1 MQETITTN
9 NMFQQSEKKLIKYL
23 YLKLIPYEK
32 ITKEDE
38 IKNKMLITNSVKI
51 LKYLLDDK
59 ITLLDFYLLIS
70 NQNDE
75 GRKQYL
81 IPLRKKMNKM
91 IETNSIQPFDKFE
104 IDRLLNWFLD
114 DYYGS
119 INPNGFYER
128 CIFTRFAFE
137 EEYMDIVKKE
147 MNKDTNVFISKD
159 IIKEAMKQEL

>member
-23 YLKLIPYEK
+23 CLKLIPYEK

-38 IKNKMLITNSVKI
+38 IKNRMLITNSVKI

-75 GRKQYL
+75 G
-81 IPLRKKMNKM
+81 
-91 IETNSIQPFDKFE
+91 
-104 IDRLLNWFLD
+104 
-114 DYYGS
+114 
-119 INPNGFYER
+119 
-128 CIFTRFAFE
+128 
-137 EEYMDIVKKE
+137 
-147 MNKDTNVFISKD
+147 
-159 IIKEAMKQEL
+159 